1 MALLAPFSASSTRSL
16 GLAGAAVLL
25 AMWTAHYLLFRT
37 AGWTAWVG
45 TVVVV
50 ENVISSLAH
59 SHLFDFTHGWLYVFG
74 VGVAGGM
81 MLRQSTLRQSGA
93 RHFYG

>member
-1 MALLAPFSASSTRSL
+1 MDRALFFVP
-16 GLAGAAVLL
+16 
-25 AMWTAHYLLFRT
+25 H

-50 ENVISSLAH
+50 ENVVSSLAH

-81 MLRQSTLRQSGA
+81 MLRQSTQQQSGA
-93 RHFYG
+93 HHSREVTTRPVNARLIGI